1 MKDKIYVLIN
11 LSDFEIKPIFS
22 SYDKDKVILEV
33 GKISLLKEPTDGYEI
48 LEIDLRKVE
57 EWKNQWKYKI

>member
-22 SYDKDKVILEV
+22 SFNKDKVILEI
-33 GKISLLKEPTDGYEI
+33 GKIAMLKEPTDSYEI
-48 LEIDLRKVE
+48 LEIDLRKAE
-57 EWKNQWKYKI
+57 EWS

>member
-22 SYDKDKVILEV
+22 SFNKDKVILEI
-33 GKISLLKEPTDGYEI
+33 GKIALLNEPTDGYEI

-57 EWKNQWKYKI
+57 E